1 MLRRRPA
8 STSAEAAPDWAALDL
23 DLTRLIAARVLSTG
37 GLLDYAHFRAVCPQ
51 WRAAAASPRGR
62 GLADPRFHPRRWM
75 LFPEGFGQFPGHRA
89 HGGCARFF
97 DLSAAGAFAR
107 VPLPELKNHCVLDS
121 PDGLLLLQRDE
132 DTAVRLLHPFTGDVA
147 KLPSLES
154 LADKLSDLENDRP
167 LAWYNLRAWLHNCAR
182 YLQEVRKVCAAV
194 NVTDAGIVTV
204 MLVLER
210 IGRVAFASAGDYEW
224 TISSWVVNQLDRAL
238 SFQGKL
244 YVVSWEDGLTHVL
257 VIDPPPP
264 RCKEE
269 GAKEG
274 GLHLSKQYLLRG
286 RL

>member
-132 DTAVRLLHPFTGDVA
+132 DTAIRLLRPFTGDVA